1 MGSLAAMIISA
12 LQLLKL
18 WNREHWGRGAKK
30 VAKTNYQEVCYEIV
44 STRNNCTKQDRN
56 NGDMLM
62 DMLMPKGKISQG
74 LSVDKEQQAAEDCL
88 EEEKN

>member
-1 MGSLAAMIISA
+1 MVVSA

-18 WNREHWGRGAKK
+18 WNREQLGRGTKKLAK
-30 VAKTNYQEVCYEIV
+30 ANYQDVCYEIV
-44 STRNNCTKQDRN
+44 STRNDFTKQDRN

-74 LSVDKEQQAAEDCL
+74 LPIDKEQQAAEDCL

>member
-1 MGSLAAMIISA
+1 MVIST

-18 WNREHWGRGAKK
+18 WNREHLGRGSKK
-30 VAKTNYQEVCYEIV
+30 VAKANYQEVFYEIV
-44 STRNNCTKQDRN
+44 STRNGCTKQDRN

-74 LSVDKEQQAAEDCL
+74 LTPRQRTTDS
-88 EEEKN
+88 